1 MDTLYILENF
11 GFLPFRRIENG
22 KTRVHL
28 SLRFNVDLHI
38 DSSPSN
44 SGYNLI
50 THAHTD
56 HYGHCNMKNQNAI
69 ASEETVTILQASTS
83 RDFLGRYFRLG
94 ESLRIDE
101 LKIKTYP
108 TEHISGSSAFLIDF
122 NSRVL
127 VTGDVKDYSSLP
139 KCDVLVTEATYG
151 KPDDIFAEEI
161 DRVVREANESVYGVY
176 PIGKAQRVAR
186 ILNEA
191 GYSVSAEEKIRRIC
205 HLLGIDCHPDGD
217 VKLVS
222 PKSLQRTRGR
232 RFILTAQRFYR
243 YPRIV
248 VSDHLD
254 YNGIVGMIEHCN
266 PEHVIFY
273 HGNPSNKL
281 CEEIKN
287 MGIGVTLL
295 RDLERIRI

>member
-28 SLRFNVDLHI
+28 SLRFDVDFHI

-56 HYGHCNMKNQNAI
+56 HYGHCNMKNRNAI
-69 ASEETVTILQASTS
+69 ASEETATILEAATS
-83 RDFLGRYFRLG
+83 GEFFGRCFDLG
-94 ESLRIDE
+94 ETLKFDE
-101 LKIKTYP
+101 LRVKTYP
-108 TEHISGSSAFLIDF
+108 TEHIPGSSAFLIDS
-122 NSRVL
+122 NSKVL
-127 VTGDVKDYSSLP
+127 VTGDVKDYSDLP
-139 KCDVLVTEATYG
+139 ECDVLVTEATYG
-151 KPDDIFAEEI
+151 KPEDIFSEEI
-161 DRVVREANESVYGVY
+161 DRVIDEANKSVYGVY

-191 GYSVSAEEKIRRIC
+191 GYKVSAEERIRLIC
-205 HLLGIDCHPDGD
+205 HSLGIDCHSDGD

-222 PKSLQRTRGR
+222 PKSLQRSEGKK
-232 RFILTAQRFYR
+232 FILTAQRFYW

-254 YNGIVGMIEHCN
+254 YSGIIGMIEHCD

-273 HGNPSNKL
+273 HGKPSNKL
-281 CEEIKN
+281 CEEIES

-295 RDLERIRI
+295 KNLERIRV